1 MAANDCFVSCDFKFK
16 RLVNGAVRNLTN
28 EWAALRVRIGNSSF
42 YFSPN
47 LRTDRA
53 TEIQANSISSHVL
66 RDKKTD
72 FETYL

>member
-1 MAANDCFVSCDFKFK
+1 MIVLYPAISNLRDSWTE
-16 RLVNGAVRNLTN
+16 LLEIWQMNG
-28 EWAALRVRIGNSSF
+28 LRVRIGNSSF

-53 TEIQANSISSHVL
+53 TEIQASSISSHVL